1 MTSKPGDQSMTL
13 GAITPC
19 KWRAG
24 GQKDVREKDDM
35 VGVQRVLTKSE
46 ETRVLDLVQSVC
58 DDCKKA
64 TKLPG
69 A

>member
-1 MTSKPGDQSMTL
+1 MTL
-13 GAITPC
+13 GAIRSHTVN
-19 KWRAG
+19 G
-24 GQKDVREKDDM
+24 GHEGKKDVREKDDI
-35 VGVQRVLTKSE
+35 VGVQIVLTKSE
-46 ETRVLDLVQSVC
+46 ETRVLDLVQSIC